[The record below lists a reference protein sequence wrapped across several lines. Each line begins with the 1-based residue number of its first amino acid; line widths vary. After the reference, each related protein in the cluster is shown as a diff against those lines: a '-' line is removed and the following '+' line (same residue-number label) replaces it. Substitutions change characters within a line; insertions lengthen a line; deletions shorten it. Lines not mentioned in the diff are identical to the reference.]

1 MIVAPSDKEGKPSL
15 SANFGRKE
23 LDIHAPGK
31 EIYTAGVANTY
42 GLATGTGMAA
52 ASLAGS
58 AALIRAYFPSLK
70 AGDVRRLLHETATK
84 PNDMEVEKTMV
95 VNDRKVQDLFLYS
108 DLCLSGG
115 IVNVANAVKEAIKRE
130 QSKK

>member
-1 MIVAPSDKEGKPSL
+1 MLRGGKS
-15 SANFGRKE
+15 
-23 LDIHAPGK
+23 
-31 EIYTAGVANTY
+31 
-42 GLATGTGMAA
+42 
-52 ASLAGS
+52 
-58 AALIRAYFPSLK
+58 IRA
-70 AGDVRRLLHETATK
+70 K